1 MSDNEEKKE
10 VKPIKGDDGS
20 LYFELDDKKRVTVRK
35 FKGKLYVDIREFY
48 EKDGEMLPG
57 KKGIS
62 LNLQNWEQ
70 FRSLI
75 DSIDQCITDI

>member
-10 VKPIKGDDGS
+10 IKPQKGDDGS
-20 LYFELDDKKRVTVRK
+20 LYFELDDKKRVSVRK
-35 FKGKLYVDIREFY
+35 FKGKIYVDIREFY

-70 FRSLI
+70 FRNLI
-75 DSIDQCITDI
+75 DNIDSCIVDI

>member
-1 MSDNEEKKE
+1 MSDTEEKKE
-10 VKPIKGDDGS
+10 IKPQKGDDGS
-20 LYFELDDKKRVTVRK
+20 LYFELDDKKRVSVRK
-35 FKGKLYVDIREFY
+35 FKGKIYVDIREFY

-70 FRSLI
+70 FRKLI
-75 DSIDQCITDI
+75 DNIDSCITDI